1 MADWGW
7 LIIGPSIYLLMMF
20 LMACAI
26 ARWDYDTE
34 DDASLIGW
42 IALIWPISLPAYGV
56 ILLGRLGIKVARR

>member
-7 LIIGPSIYLLMMF
+7 FIIGPSIYVLMTF

-26 ARWDYDTE
+26 ARWDHDTE
-34 DDASLIGW
+34 GDASLIGW
-42 IALIWPISLPAYGV
+42 FALMWPISLPAYGV